1 MKRGFGRLIIPIRL
15 LCLIILVASGLPRI
29 VLAAPVINESFTT
42 PLSATPV
49 PITSD
54 DSFSTADLT
63 KLLTALDPSGP
74 RHFGPYPSSSEDSG
88 TCNNNWADDTFDRH
102 FTVTQT
108 GNTITVVEQFEEG
121 TFVTPSTTPPNPSQP
136 NNQSPGACNTASPP
150 FGDGGKVNDGI
161 TGEFHGFFII
171 PVAFPQ
177 SSFDPHCD
185 ALLMTDANCTTAT
198 FINTHFAGCAYP
210 APPCAVTTFFFHYT
224 AEDQGLVM
232 TDWKNAS
239 NDKGGNQGDIRSGPV
254 ACPPGDEEESNQQ
267 QDQELCEH

>member
-1 MKRGFGRLIIPIRL
+1 MNFFMKRGFGKLILLVRL
-15 LCLIILVASGLPRI
+15 LCLIILTASGLPRI
-29 VLAAPVINESFTT
+29 VLAAPAINGSFTK
-42 PLSATPV
+42 PLAATPV

-63 KLLTALDPSGP
+63 TQLAALDPSGP

-150 FGDGGKVNDGI
+150 FGDGGKVNDGV

-198 FINTHFAGCAYP
+198 FINTHFAGC
-210 APPCAVTTFFFHYT
+210 
-224 AEDQGLVM
+224 EGLVM

-254 ACPPGDEEESNQQ
+254 ACPPGDEEDSNQQ
-267 QDQELCEH
+267 QDQGLCEE